1 MSPDNLVL
9 IEHYPHFS
17 EKSISEIQHNRVRE
31 VSMRDDV
38 THLLMGQRGTV
49 TLPADLREKYRLEP
63 GEVLT
68 LVDLAGVFVLAPK
81 VSVVTKMAQEIE
93 AMREEAGV
101 SPDEI
106 LGALREERRRLY
118 RGPLRHCGPPGPGA
132 RGLRDDPQRAAGGEA
147 QPGLTA

>member
-1 MSPDNLVL
+1 
-9 IEHYPHFS
+9 
-17 EKSISEIQHNRVRE
+17 
-31 VSMRDDV
+31 MRDDV

-101 SPDEI
+101 SLDEI

-118 RGPLRHCGPPGPGA
+118 EES
-132 RGLRDDPQRAAGGEA
+132 QR
-147 QPGLTA
+147 